1 MTSSEEAGLK
11 GRVVSELRAYLLTSA
26 YLLVWLAALMFYRN
40 TLEGE
45 AGVQAAPLGAAV
57 GKALILGKF
66 VLLGETM
73 RAGYRI
79 TAPTLVHRIAW
90 RSLSLLLLL
99 VVLTVVEEVVVGW
112 VHGSSATEALA
123 ELTSHP
129 LEHAASCL
137 LMLLVLVP
145 FVAVKQLSV
154 ALGPGQLQRLVL
166 GAATGDVPSEGRDI

>member
-1 MTSSEEAGLK
+1 MTSPDKADLK

-73 RAGYRI
+73 RAGHRI
-79 TAPTLVHRIAW
+79 MAPTLVHRIAW

-99 VVLTVVEEVVVGW
+99 VVLTVLEELVVGW
-112 VHGSSATEALA
+112 VHGSSPAGALA
-123 ELTSHP
+123 ELTSQP
-129 LEHAASCL
+129 LEHVASCL
-137 LMLLVLVP
+137 LMLLVLIP
-145 FVAVKQLSV
+145 FVTAKQLSM
-154 ALGPGQLQRLVL
+154 ALGPGGLYRLL
-166 GAATGDVPSEGRDI
+166 AGAPDGGDQDV

>member
-1 MTSSEEAGLK
+1 MTPSDKADLK
-11 GRVVSELRAYLLTSA
+11 GRVASELRAYLLTSA

-57 GKALILGKF
+57 AKALILGKF

-79 TAPTLVHRIAW
+79 MAPTLVHRIVW

-99 VVLTVVEEVVVGW
+99 VALTVLEEVVVGW
-112 VHGSSATEALA
+112 IHGSSPAQALA
-123 ELTSHP
+123 DLTSQP
-129 LEHAASCL
+129 LVHLASCL
-137 LMLLVLVP
+137 LMLLVLIP

-166 GAATGDVPSEGRDI
+166 GAADGDVPSEGRKA